1 MRMKFYEILAAWQA
15 ATHQAPSIQLHI
27 VIEPPAIVSS
37 PSHSLLSTQDGMIVC
52 GWMEKKPNENAKVHD
67 A

>member
-1 MRMKFYEILAAWQA
+1 MEFLWWQA

-27 VIEPPAIVSS
+27 AIEPPAIVAS
-37 PSHSLLSTQDGMIVC
+37 PSHSLLSTQDGLI
-52 GWMEKKPNENAKVHD
+52 GLWLDEKNNENTKVHD